1 MKNIKNKLH
10 IVYYE
15 WPNTAGNHAGMA
27 HLFRFLHSQHKN
39 QIKLIQIPTLLPRKN
54 KYIQKLYLYV
64 LTTYFYLFTR
74 RVFLTEYLGNAS
86 GNQTWIADRLRKWKW
101 SGKLLG
107 LVHLSEKHL
116 SELYNTELI
125 PYDLYVSKKIELL
138 DKVLVFGSSLANF
151 FIRLGHKDKVVLTY
165 HYVDTSYYHPLPNAQ
180 TNSRLQVIAMGS
192 LKRNYADLEYI
203 VKQLPEIDFNICV
216 GNKDIGNL
224 FTNTNN
230 AKIYRFIPE
239 SELLS
244 LMQNSDVS
252 ISVLEDTIG
261 SNVITTSMACGLA
274 QIVSDVGSI
283 RDYLDDSNSILCNE
297 LESFVV
303 ALIKLN
309 EDRNYLSSLKRNAI
323 QKIDRITLNT
333 FDAWFSTE
341 ILEK

>member
-1 MKNIKNKLH
+1 MKNKLN

-27 HLFRFLHSQHKN
+27 HLFRSLHSQHKN

-101 SGKLLG
+101 SGELLG
-107 LVHLSEKHL
+107 LVHLSETHL
-116 SELYNTELI
+116 SELYSTESM

-151 FIRLGHKDKVVLTY
+151 FIRLGHMDKVVLTY
-165 HYVDTSYYHPLPNAQ
+165 HYVDVSYYKPTPNKSSE
-180 TNSRLQVIAMGS
+180 NSRLQVIAMGS

-303 ALIKLN
+303 ALRKLN
-309 EDRNYLSSLKRNAI
+309 EDRNLLSCFKRNAI

-333 FDAWFSTE
+333 FDAWFTTE

>member
-1 MKNIKNKLH
+1 MKNKLY

-27 HLFRFLHSQHKN
+27 HLFRFLCRKHKN
-39 QIKLIQIPTLLPRKN
+39 DIKLIQIPTALPRKN
-54 KYIQKLYLYV
+54 KYVQKMYLYA
-64 LTTYFYLFTR
+64 LTLYFFVFAKR
-74 RVFLTEYLGNAS
+74 IFLTEYLGNRS
-86 GNQTWIADRLRKWKW
+86 GNQTWIANRLRRWKW
-101 SGKLLG
+101 SGTLLG

-116 SELYNTELI
+116 CELYDSEI
-125 PYDLYVSKKIELL
+125 VPYDLYVSSQLKLL

-165 HYVDTSYYHPLPNAQ
+165 HYVDTSYYHALPNAQ
-180 TNSRLQVIAMGS
+180 SNSRLQVIAMGS

-283 RDYLDDSNSILCNE
+283 RDYLNDSNSILCDE
-297 LESFVV
+297 LESFVD
-303 ALIKLN
+303 ALRRLN
-309 EDRNYLSSLKRNAI
+309 EDRNLLSRLKQNAI
-323 QKIDRITLNT
+323 HKAEKISIVAFDDWFQKEVL
-333 FDAWFSTE
+333 
-341 ILEK
+341 